1 VSDLP
6 YDVFISY
13 RRSDG
18 SKTAQWLRRELQSFR
33 APRAL
38 REKFSRKLK
47 VYLDVAF
54 EKGTVDFYEH
64 TIRPA
69 LLASRH
75 LVVVATPD
83 AAQRDN
89 AANDWIKREIDE
101 FSAGA
106 HGSNL
111 LLVRG
116 AGAFDGPLPGDLSQR
131 YKNIEIVD
139 LRDVSRL
146 WFLNP
151 LRASRIANEKL
162 KLIAPILGIEAAD
175 MPVLRREEERR
186 AQSRIAL
193 TLGVLLGIFTAVA
206 TLTVF
211 TLNARNRATV
221 ALESSLSSTGSL
233 ILSLGR
239 MAGARNPTKQELSG
253 LISDACDVF
262 DNLRVE
268 ANADPRA
275 RPLVVCYGQR
285 ARDHE
290 DLKELPQARAL
301 LEAAVIQSSAIHRRS
316 HEVDDARSV
325 VSALG
330 ALREFLAQHGT
341 AEERRS
347 FSLREA
353 GILDGLIADQP
364 DEIPFVE
371 ARAMVA
377 ADIAGET
384 GADQATPETLASLDE
399 VADLAGRSA
408 DKDYRLRAT
417 LHIWQARLLALAGQF
432 GKRGADDASA
442 DRFRRAET
450 ALQQAVDDP
459 EIKPEVKL
467 EAAETWAGLAGVYAG
482 LDRTD
487 DFERAR
493 QRAATVLAAIDN
505 ARLSQP
511 DKARAQN
518 LGQRLAEAGGASG
531 KTP

>member
-54 EKGTVDFYEH
+54 EKGTVDFYED

-69 LLASRH
+69 LLGSRH

-83 AAQRDN
+83 AALRDS
-89 AANDWIKREIDE
+89 ADNDWIKREIDE
-101 FSAGA
+101 FSAGD
-106 HGSNL
+106 HGTNL

-139 LRDVSRL
+139 LRDVSRF

-151 LRASRIANEKL
+151 LRASRVANEKL
-162 KLIAPILGIEAAD
+162 KLIAPIIGLDAAD

-186 AQSRIAL
+186 QQSRIAL
-193 TLGVLLGIFTAVA
+193 SLGVLLGVLVTIA

-211 TLNARNRATV
+211 TLNARARATV

-239 MAGARNPTKQELSG
+239 MAGARNPTKQDLSG
-253 LISDACDVF
+253 LVSDACDVF
-262 DNLRVE
+262 DKLRVE
-268 ANADPRA
+268 ASADPRA

-290 DLKELPQARAL
+290 SLKEWPQARAL
-301 LEAAVIQSSAIHRRS
+301 LEAAVSQSSAIHQRS

-330 ALREFLAQHGT
+330 ALQDFLAQHGT
-341 AEERRS
+341 VDERKAL
-347 FSLREA
+347 SLREA
-353 GILDGLIADQP
+353 SILDGLIADQP
-364 DEIPFVE
+364 DETPFVE
-371 ARAMVA
+371 ARAIVA
-377 ADIAGET
+377 ADIAG
-384 GADQATPETLASLDE
+384 ADQGAPQTIASLDQ
-399 VADLAGRSA
+399 VADLAGRTA
-408 DKDYRLRAT
+408 DKDYRLRAN
-417 LHIWQARLLALAGQF
+417 LRIWQARLLALAGQMAK
-432 GKRGADDASA
+432 GKGADASP
-442 DRFRRAET
+442 DRLKQAEA
-450 ALQQAVDDP
+450 ALQQAVGDP
-459 EIKPEVKL
+459 DIKPEAQL
-467 EAAETWAGLAGVYAG
+467 DAAETWAGLAGVYAG
-482 LDRTD
+482 LDRTG

-493 QRAATVLAAIDN
+493 QQAATVLAAIDN

-511 DKARAQN
+511 DKTRAQN
-518 LGQRLAEAGGASG
+518 LGARLKEAGGAPG
-531 KTP
+531 THP

>member
-1 VSDLP
+1 
-6 YDVFISY
+6 
-13 RRSDG
+13 
-18 SKTAQWLRRELQSFR
+18 
-33 APRAL
+33 
-38 REKFSRKLK
+38 
-47 VYLDVAF
+47 
-54 EKGTVDFYEH
+54 
-64 TIRPA
+64 
-69 LLASRH
+69 
-75 LVVVATPD
+75 
-83 AAQRDN
+83 
-89 AANDWIKREIDE
+89 
-101 FSAGA
+101 
-106 HGSNL
+106 
-111 LLVRG
+111 
-116 AGAFDGPLPGDLSQR
+116 
-131 YKNIEIVD
+131 
-139 LRDVSRL
+139 
-146 WFLNP
+146 
-151 LRASRIANEKL
+151 
-162 KLIAPILGIEAAD
+162 
-175 MPVLRREEERR
+175 
-186 AQSRIAL
+186 
-193 TLGVLLGIFTAVA
+193 
-206 TLTVF
+206 
-211 TLNARNRATV
+211 
-221 ALESSLSSTGSL
+221 
-233 ILSLGR
+233 
-239 MAGARNPTKQELSG
+239 

-301 LEAAVIQSSAIHRRS
+301 LEAAVSQSSAIHRRS

-399 VADLAGRSA
+399 VADLAGRRA

-493 QRAATVLAAIDN
+493 QRAATVLATIDN
-505 ARLSQP
+505 ARLSRP

-518 LGQRLAEAGGASG
+518 LGQRLAEASGASG